1 MNIIGYN
8 LEKTCDACPEQ
19 YDVFL
24 DGEQAGYLRLRHGV
38 FSVKF
43 PDCGGIMLWQ
53 TDRPSGDGIFD
64 ENERE
69 YFLETAVKLIDNH
82 IEEMYK

>member
-8 LEKTCDACPEQ
+8 LKKTCDACPEQ

-24 DGEQAGYLRLRHGV
+24 DGERAGYLRLRHGV
-38 FSVKF
+38 FSVEF
-43 PDCGGIMLWQ
+43 PDCGDIMLWQ

-69 YFLETAVKLIDNH
+69 YFLEAAVKLIDHH